1 MSGVAVGVTSRTDM
15 VYEEKQQRAAQR
27 DGVPPQRS
35 VSHIHPLPGAERRG
49 WLTPRLIV
57 LTLAIILLGA
67 AAGLAGAL
75 VLPKTYGARAEILYS
90 ASQPQQGG
98 DPLQQDRQLST
109 QLVLLKSRAV
119 LGPIAQKQGRWYEDL
134 DKDVTASILENSN
147 VIQVEAHAS
156 TQPAAL
162 QTLQAVT
169 NAYLAVAGQP
179 SGVARN
185 LTTQL
190 AETRQNTAQ
199 LQTRIPQ
206 LVSAVLAGTATQA
219 SLDDAR
225 AQLAAS
231 LDREKALQARIDEI
245 NLTGQSGPPAQVL
258 TPPYSLPDPVSPRP
272 PIATGIG
279 ALVGAVVAGAMLT
292 IGSRRAHTSA
302 GSGTSS

>member
-1 MSGVAVGVTSRTDM
+1 MTSRTDM

-162 QTLQAVT
+162 QMLQAVT

>member
-1 MSGVAVGVTSRTDM
+1 MA
-15 VYEEKQQRAAQR
+15 YEERQQRSMR
-27 DGVPPQRS
+27 PDGVPPQRS
-35 VSHIHPLPGAERRG
+35 ASAIEQSSDDHHRG
-49 WLTPRLIV
+49 WLTPRLV
-57 LTLAIILLGA
+57 MLTLTIILLGA

-119 LGPIAQKQGRWYEDL
+119 LGPVAQKQGRRYEDL
-134 DKDVTASILENSN
+134 DKDVSVSILENSN
-147 VIQVEAHAS
+147 VIQVEARAS
-156 TQPAAL
+156 TEPVAL

-169 NAYLAVAGQP
+169 TGYLALSGQP

-185 LTTQL
+185 LSAQL
-190 AETRQNTAQ
+190 AEARQNTAQ
-199 LQTRIPQ
+199 LQARIPP
-206 LVSAVLAGTATQA
+206 LVSAVLAGTATQT

-231 LDREKALQARIDEI
+231 QAREKALQARIDEI
-245 NLTGQSGPPAQVL
+245 TLTGQSGPPAQLL

-272 PIATGIG
+272 PIAAGIG
-279 ALVGAVVAGAMLT
+279 ALVGAIVAGTMLAV
-292 IGSRRAHTSA
+292 GVRRADL
-302 GSGTSS
+302 